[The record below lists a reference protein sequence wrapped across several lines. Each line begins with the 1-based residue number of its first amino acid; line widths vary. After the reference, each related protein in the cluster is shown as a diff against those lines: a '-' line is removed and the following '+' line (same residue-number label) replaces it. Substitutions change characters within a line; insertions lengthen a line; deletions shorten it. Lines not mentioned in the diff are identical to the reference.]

1 MLSNFPFCTASL
13 ISNWLLAGLL
23 IGSLGFTPHTFAQN
37 ANAAAGKTQT
47 EKASPAEQKNV
58 TDPQQLLEQIAA
70 LEIQLDELKTNLA
83 SELTQAQTANAE
95 NLAAIQQRQTLAEQ
109 FIFNGKIRS
118 DLQAKTQ
125 QGANKLQQKAP
136 EESLKL
142 LNPVAER
149 YRHLIAQ
156 YALIDST
163 LEAQKRAELTRT
175 DSKMYYEMRVRSAL
189 PAKALKAYGIMELAK
204 QQRDKGQFSEALT
217 LWEQA
222 ETLVRESFNEHI
234 AAMAKWRE
242 DALKDAEIQREKSR
256 VKVEALLNA
265 SMQHIPAGEFL
276 MGSTQESV
284 DETPIHKVHINA
296 FKLSSTEVTFE
307 LYDLCVASSNCF
319 YVPPDEGWGKG
330 ARPVINISFHDI
342 TEQFLPWLNKL
353 TGREYRLPSEAEWEY
368 AARAGSSSE
377 YFWGDNVACGQ
388 ARFDGGSASA
398 CATKQGKN
406 TGTVPVK
413 SFKPNAFGLF
423 DMHGNLWEWVEDC
436 WHANYTGAPAD
447 GSAWVEGN
455 CDIRVLRGGAWDYPS
470 NGMRSANRYY
480 FAHKVRKNNYG
491 FRLALTIKASADN
504 K

>member
-1 MLSNFPFCTASL
+1 GGKKTQQILRK
-13 ISNWLLAGLL
+13 SNWLLASLL
-23 IGSLGFTPHTFAQN
+23 IASLCFTANTIAQN
-37 ANAAAGKTQT
+37 AIGTPASKTQI
-47 EKASPAEQKNV
+47 EKAVSAE
-58 TDPQQLLEQIAA
+58 QLLEQIAA
-70 LEIQLDELKTNLA
+70 LEIQLDELKTNLG
-83 SELTQAQTANAE
+83 SELKHAQAANAE
-95 NLAAIQQRQTLAEQ
+95 NLAALEQRQTLAEQ
-109 FIFNGKIRS
+109 FIFNGKTRS
-118 DLQAKTQ
+118 NLQDKTQ
-125 QGANKLQQKAP
+125 QGAVKLKQKASK
-136 EESLKL
+136 EALTLLK
-142 LNPVAER
+142 PVAER
-149 YRHLIAQ
+149 YRQLIAQ

-163 LEAQKRAELTRT
+163 IEAQKRAELTRT

-256 VKVEALLNA
+256 VKVEALLNE
-265 SMQHIPAGEFL
+265 SMQQIPAGEFL

-284 DETPIHKVHINA
+284 DETPVHKVHINA

-330 ARPVINISFHDI
+330 ARPVTNISFHDI
-342 TEQFLPWLNKL
+342 TNQFLPWLNKL

-368 AARAGSSSE
+368 TARAGTSSE
-377 YFWGDNVACGQ
+377 YFWGQNVACGQ
-388 ARFDGGSASA
+388 ARFDGGSSSA
-398 CATKQGKN
+398 CATKEGKN
-406 TGTVPVK
+406 AGTVPVK

-423 DMHGNLWEWVEDC
+423 DMHGNVWEWVEDC
-436 WHANYTGAPAD
+436 WHANYDGAPTD
-447 GSAWVEGN
+447 GSAWVDGN

-480 FAHKVRKNNYG
+480 FAHKIRKNNYG
-491 FRLALTIKASADN
+491 FRLALTIKP
-504 K
+504 